1 MGFDVEDTAFFLVC
15 NADRDADG
23 FYGKM
28 NFQEV
33 LIPYLWK
40 SNWIREQIVQM
51 IKLLNDKKAPKA
63 NSSCKNCAYTKQANL
78 YEKNSNNEC

>member
-1 MGFDVEDTAFFLVC
+1 
-15 NADRDADG
+15 
-23 FYGKM
+23 M

-51 IKLLNDKKAPKA
+51 IKLLNDKKHQRQIQVVKIVHIL
-63 NSSCKNCAYTKQANL
+63 NKQICMRRTQIMNVDNL
-78 YEKNSNNEC
+78 KYQSLKTMF